1 VTGRSLIGMLRVGDW
16 WEYHLLPL
24 LVVSY
29 TAIAVFAVPADV
41 ALPTLLRLML
51 SIVFVAAYA
60 HAVNDLADAEADAR
74 AGKPNRI
81 GSLPVWQRWA
91 LCLLLPI
98 GGIAAWAGAGI
109 STRTVAILA
118 GILLLQA
125 AYALRPVRLKERGAW
140 GLMADALHTHALPT
154 LYCCSL
160 FADLSGASLWS
171 AFPLAALVWS
181 SLVGLRGILFHQRTD
196 EANDRRAG
204 VTTFVTTHGSER
216 ARSLVR
222 RLVFPAE
229 VLALGVLGL
238 TLIPAAPA
246 IVAACV
252 VYGAAHEP
260 WRRAGPQPSPF
271 ADPAPARKG
280 SYVPLLAFYRGWP
293 GVAILLLLSTRDP
306 GYVVLLVVHTLLFG
320 RPLLREAIDLL
331 WLAGWSARAPARV
344 VRRLRAYV
352 VTTEGDSARS
362 RLEPVQPTDPS
373 GSGSRGGT
381 GASGEAASQK
391 YSRA

>member
-1 VTGRSLIGMLRVGDW
+1 VTGRRLSGMFRVADW

-24 LVVSY
+24 LVISY
-29 TAIAVFAVPADV
+29 TAIAVFAVPADA
-41 ALPTLLRLML
+41 ALPALLRLTL

-60 HAVNDLADAEADAR
+60 HVVNDIADAEADAR
-74 AGKPNRI
+74 AGKPNRL

-91 LCLLLPI
+91 FCLLLPI
-98 GGIAAWAGAGI
+98 GGIAVWVGAGL
-109 STRTVAILA
+109 SARTFAILA
-118 GILLLQA
+118 GILLMQA
-125 AYALRPVRLKERGAW
+125 AYALRPVRLKERDAW
-140 GLMADALHTHALPT
+140 GLVTDALHTHALPT

-160 FADLSGASLWS
+160 FADLSGASLWG

-181 SLVGLRGILFHQRTD
+181 FLVGLRGILFHQRTD

-222 RLVFPAE
+222 RIVFPAE

-246 IVAACV
+246 IVAVCV
-252 VYGAAHEP
+252 AYGAALEP
-260 WRRAGPQPSPF
+260 ERRAARQPSLF

-293 GVAILLLLSTRDP
+293 GVAILLLLSMRDP
-306 GYVVLLVVHTLLFG
+306 GFVVLLVAHTLLFG

-331 WLAGWSARAPARV
+331 RLAGWFARASARA
-344 VRRLRAYV
+344 VRRLRA
-352 VTTEGDSARS
+352 TN
-362 RLEPVQPTDPS
+362 
-373 GSGSRGGT
+373 
-381 GASGEAASQK
+381 
-391 YSRA
+391 